1 MPKLNGNG
9 ARAVVHRDAPP
20 PGWDAYVARHPRAS
34 AYHASAWPQA
44 VATLFGLESYYLA
57 AVGAD
62 GQLSGVLP
70 LVRQRSLL
78 FGDRLTS
85 LPYFNYGG
93 ALADDLQTCATL
105 MDRAE
110 ALGRDLGVR
119 QIECRDVE
127 PPPVNWPLRKDKVT
141 LVLKLPDTVAALD
154 QQLGSKLRS
163 QVKRATREQPEVRFG
178 GAELLDDFYGPFC
191 EVMRDLGTPVYPRRF
206 FETLLRAVPEACT
219 LVSVRIAGQPMGAAW
234 LAQHRDTLEIP
245 WAATTAAAKP
255 KAVNMLMYHEALKL
269 AIQRGLSR
277 FDFGRSTVDS
287 GPYRFKRQWGAEPV
301 QLHWA
306 LWTADGPKQAPQTPQ
321 PPDAGRLMNR
331 ATEAWSRLPLAL
343 ANRLGPLISP
353 KLPW

>member
-1 MPKLNGNG
+1 VSQLNGNG
-9 ARAVVHRDAPP
+9 ARAIVHRDVPP
-20 PGWDAYVARHPRAS
+20 AGWDAYVARHPRAS
-34 AYHASAWPQA
+34 AYHASAWPRA

-57 AVGAD
+57 AVGSD
-62 GQLSGVLP
+62 GELSGVLP
-70 LVRQRSLL
+70 LVRQRSVL

-93 ALADDLQTCATL
+93 VLADDLQTCASL
-105 MDRAE
+105 MDCAE
-110 ALGRDLGVR
+110 SLGRDLGVR
-119 QIECRDVE
+119 QIECRDVDA
-127 PPPVNWPLRKDKVT
+127 PPVNWPLRTDKVT
-141 LVLKLPDTVAALD
+141 LVLDLPQTVAALD
-154 QQLGSKLRS
+154 KQLGSKLRS

-178 GAELLDDFYGPFC
+178 GTELLDDFYVPFC

-206 FETLLRAVPEACT
+206 FVALLRAVPEACT
-219 LVSVRIAGQPMGAAW
+219 LVSVRVAGQPMGAAW
-234 LAQHRDTLEIP
+234 LVQHRDTMEIP

-255 KAVNMLMYHEALKL
+255 MAVNMLMYHEVLKL
-269 AIQRGLSR
+269 AVERGLAR

-306 LWTADGPKQAPQTPQ
+306 QWTSSERSEIPRTPKPPGDG
-321 PPDAGRLMNR
+321 GFMRR
-331 ATEAWSRLPLAL
+331 ATDAWSRLPLGL

>member
-1 MPKLNGNG
+1 MPQLNGNG
-9 ARAVVHRDAPP
+9 ARAIVHRDVPA

-34 AYHASAWPQA
+34 AYHTAAWPQA

-57 AVGAD
+57 AVGSD

-93 ALADDLQTCATL
+93 ALADDPQTCATL

-141 LVLKLPDTVAALD
+141 LVLELPDTVAALD
-154 QQLGSKLRS
+154 KQLGSKLRS

-206 FETLLRAVPEACT
+206 FETLLRAVPQACT
-219 LVSVRIAGQPMGAAW
+219 LCQRAHRRPADGRGVAGAA
-234 LAQHRDTLEIP
+234 
-245 WAATTAAAKP
+245 
-255 KAVNMLMYHEALKL
+255 
-269 AIQRGLSR
+269 S
-277 FDFGRSTVDS
+277 
-287 GPYRFKRQWGAEPV
+287 
-301 QLHWA
+301 
-306 LWTADGPKQAPQTPQ
+306 
-321 PPDAGRLMNR
+321 
-331 ATEAWSRLPLAL
+331 
-343 ANRLGPLISP
+343 
-353 KLPW
+353 